1 MNQKNKCRIFRL
13 FSFILP
19 VLILC
24 FYFYRKQITP
34 FGDLTFLIHDMR
46 AQYIDF
52 FAYMRSVLSGVNDF
66 NYSFSRGLG
75 GDFKSF
81 FAYYLT
87 SPFNLITILFPDDVM
102 PIGVT
107 FEMLLLFGLAGI
119 SCYYSLEK
127 LTENSSR
134 YLLLFYSTA
143 YALSG
148 WMLINAENFQFIPE
162 AAILPMVVI
171 SCQKYKKTGKIW
183 WAVFWLAISVILN
196 FYLGYMVFIFAFLW
210 LIIPDGD
217 RINVKLL
224 LIFIIAAIIS
234 APVWVPVLRQL
245 SSTIKNQ
252 ETTWYEP
259 VFNFSVIPFLKKF
272 LPGQFDHRQ
281 YMDNGLPAVYCSL
294 VSIIAAIAYFI
305 LPGNKKTKYHRA
317 ALLIILLISMFFSP
331 LTMIWQGFSKP
342 HWWPYRFSFLLIFL
356 IVLCGASCK
365 NKYLLILAPLGI
377 AGIIFNLFV
386 TFDVKL
392 ENNEPLSVYS
402 DAIHSKRSLL
412 ESLPDT
418 DELYRIDDLSPRNDN
433 DAMHFSYSGITNF
446 DSLANKAVFQFLDSM
461 GFPQNRY
468 TVQYGLGNTEFANSL
483 LGVRYVLGNGNIN
496 SRNLPSSFA
505 YLIPKN
511 SEFDILNISD
521 PAAFQN
527 ALAEALGSKSDILEK
542 IEISELT
549 NENIECDDLFCW
561 KTDAILD
568 SFFKYK
574 ISIPEGKK
582 IFSHVDE
589 SFLVGDLFFVIDDQ
603 EIPFKSPD
611 GLIPIPVVG
620 KNNSETITIRV
631 DSSISDKPLVSFYTE
646 NTDNVSDLFTPLMK
660 DVYVK
665 KISSSVL
672 EISIPQSTGQETLL
686 VTVPYDSRWKATSGN
701 DILNTGKI
709 WGTFLGVE
717 LPSGVKM
724 VRLEYH

>member
-1 MNQKNKCRIFRL
+1 MIK
-13 FSFILP
+13 
-19 VLILC
+19 
-24 FYFYRKQITP
+24 KQITP
-34 FGDLTFLIHDMR
+34 FGDLSFLIHDMK

-52 FAYMRSVLSGVNDF
+52 FAYLRGVLSGTNDF

-87 SPFNLITILFPDDVM
+87 SPLNLITILFPDDMM
-102 PIGVT
+102 PIGVSL
-107 FEMLLLFGLAGI
+107 ELPLLFGLAGL
-119 SCYYSLEK
+119 SCYYSFEK
-127 LTENSSR
+127 LTENSNK

-148 WMLINAENFQFIPE
+148 WMLINAENFIFIPE
-162 AAILPMVVI
+162 ASVLPMVI
-171 SCQKYKKTGKIW
+171 LSCQNYKKTGKIW
-183 WAVFWLAISVILN
+183 HAVFWLAISVILN

-210 LIIPDGD
+210 LIIPDEN
-217 RINVKLL
+217 RSNIKFL

-252 ETTWYEP
+252 ETAWYEP
-259 VFNFSVIPFLKKF
+259 VFNFSIIPFLKKF

-317 ALLIILLISMFFSP
+317 ALLIILLVSMFFSP

-356 IVLCGASCK
+356 IVLCAASCK
-365 NKYLLILAPLGI
+365 NKYLLFLAPLGI

-402 DAIHSKRSLL
+402 DAIHSKKSLL
-412 ESLPDT
+412 ESIPET
-418 DELYRIDDLSPRNDN
+418 DELYRIEDLSPRNDN
-433 DAMHFSYSGITNF
+433 DAMHFSYAGITNF
-446 DSLANKAVFQFLDSM
+446 DSLANKAVFHFLDAM
-461 GFPQNRY
+461 GFPQDRY
-468 TVQYGLGNTEFANSL
+468 TVQYGMGNTEFANSL
-483 LGVRYVLGNGNIN
+483 LGVRYVLGNGSVN
-496 SRNLPSSFA
+496 SREIPSSFA
-505 YLIPKN
+505 YLIPQN
-511 SEFDILNISD
+511 YEFDHLESTD

-527 ALAEALGSKSDILEK
+527 ALAGALGSKSNILNE
-542 IEISELT
+542 IDISELT
-549 NENIECDDLFCW
+549 TENIECDDFFCW

-568 SFFKYK
+568 SYFKYK
-574 ISIPEGKK
+574 ISIPEGKQ
-582 IFSHVDE
+582 IFAHVDE

-603 EIPFKSPD
+603 QISIKSPD
-611 GLIPIPVVG
+611 GLIPLPVIGNG
-620 KNNSETITIRV
+620 KGDTTISIRV
-631 DSSISDKPLVSFYTE
+631 DTGICDRPVVSFYAE
-646 NTDNVSDLFTPLMK
+646 NEDAVSNLFTPLMK
-660 DVYVK
+660 DVYVR

-672 EISIPQSTGQETLL
+672 EITIPQSADQNTLL
-686 VTVPYDSRWKATSGN
+686 VTVPYDSRWKAKSGN

-709 WGTFLGVE
+709 WDTFLGVE
-717 LPSGVKM
+717 LPSGVRM